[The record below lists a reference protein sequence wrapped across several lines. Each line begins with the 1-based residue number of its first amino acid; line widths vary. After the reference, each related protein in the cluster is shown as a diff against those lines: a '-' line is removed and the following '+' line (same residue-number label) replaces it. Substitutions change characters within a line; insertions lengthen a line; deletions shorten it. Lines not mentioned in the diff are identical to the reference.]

1 MAKSI
6 ITKFCLEENDIL
18 KKNKF
23 EKEIGKY
30 IEKHVDSTLTKIN
43 NCSLI
48 QVSNR
53 KG

>member
-1 MAKSI
+1 MDKPI
-6 ITKFCLEENDIL
+6 ITKFSLEENDIL

-43 NCSLI
+43 NCSFI

>member
-1 MAKSI
+1 MDKPI
-6 ITKFCLEENDIL
+6 ITKFCLE
-18 KKNKF
+18 KNKF

-43 NCSLI
+43 NCSFI